1 MYLDEVKI
9 GTQIELPPVVI
20 EKEQMFRFARLY
32 DPLPMH
38 LDEDYAKNTR
48 FGALIAPGVMSFM
61 AVWGRF
67 AQMNLFGEALVAG
80 KSTNVQ
86 WLGPVYVGDTLH
98 GVIRFTDITRR
109 NRYNGTVTIAMD
121 VYNQHGEQ
129 VIASVTETVVQYRQE
144 T

>member
-9 GTQIELPPVVI
+9 GTQIELPPVVM
-20 EKEQMFRFARLY
+20 EKEQMFQFARLY

-67 AQMNLFGEALVAG
+67 AEMNLFGEALVAG

-86 WLGPVYVGDTLH
+86 WLGPVYVGDTLN
-98 GVIRFTDITRR
+98 GIIRFTDITRR
-109 NRYNGTVTIAMD
+109 NRYNGTVAIAMD